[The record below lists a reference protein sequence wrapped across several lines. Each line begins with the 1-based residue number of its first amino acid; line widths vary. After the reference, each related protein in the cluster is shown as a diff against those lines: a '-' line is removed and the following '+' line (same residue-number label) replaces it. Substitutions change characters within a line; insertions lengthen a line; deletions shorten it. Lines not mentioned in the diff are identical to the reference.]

1 MCCHRF
7 SRGTYFALRRKV
19 SATWNVLMVSIAS
32 LFKHALA
39 GLLVSTTCLFGLTTH
54 AETVQELRI
63 GVQFGLGYLP
73 FHVADRA
80 GFLTSRM
87 REQGIEP
94 VPVRIV
100 QLAGGPQMND
110 GLLSGTLE
118 IVSGGYTAMMVF
130 CEKTRGAGDKQFLGI
145 SALASVPYD
154 LFSVDPELKTLKD
167 IDVQR
172 DKIGVP
178 SIKVSVPAVYLQMAA
193 EQLYGP
199 GKQTTLDVATVSLS
213 QPDGAT
219 SLLSGGSTVNGYM
232 FSPPFIQQ
240 MAGKPGIRRVWS
252 SNELFGSPAT
262 ALVTWTTEKFH
273 RENPKLFAAI
283 VAAMK
288 DAMNLISDDPK
299 RAAAIYIAAEHS
311 KLPPDLLIAALAD
324 KASLRYT
331 LAPEQSMKIAGFL
344 HRVGGLKSPPAQWK
358 DLFFPEIHGESGS

>member
-1 MCCHRF
+1 M
-7 SRGTYFALRRKV
+7 L
-19 SATWNVLMVSIAS
+19 SIAS
-32 LFKHALA
+32 LFKQAIA
-39 GLLVSTTCLFGLTTH
+39 GVFFSAICLLGQTSR
-54 AETVQELRI
+54 AETVHELRI

-73 FHVADRA
+73 FHIADRA
-80 GFLTSRM
+80 GFLTKRM
-87 REQGIEP
+87 SEQGIEP

-118 IVSGGYTAMMVF
+118 IASGGYTAMMVF

-167 IDVQR
+167 LDVQR

-199 GKQTTLDVATVSLS
+199 GKQATLDVATVSLS

-240 MAGKPGIRRVWS
+240 MVGKAGIRRVWS

-262 ALVTWTTEKFH
+262 ALVSWTTEKFH
-273 RENPKLFAAI
+273 RDNQKLFAAI
-283 VAAMK
+283 VAAMR
-288 DAMNLISDDPK
+288 DAMSMVSNDPR
-299 RAAAIYIAAEHS
+299 RAAEIYIAAEHS
-311 KLPPDLLIAALAD
+311 KLPLDLLMAALAD
-324 KASLRYT
+324 KDSLRYT
-331 LAPEQSMKIAGFL
+331 LAPEQSMKIAAFL
-344 HRVGGLKSPPAQWK
+344 HRAGALKSPPAQWK

>member
-1 MCCHRF
+1 MNSFR
-7 SRGTYFALRRKV
+7 ALQRKAC
-19 SATWNVLMVSIAS
+19 ATLELAMSTAS
-32 LFKHALA
+32 LFKRTLI
-39 GLLVSTTCLFGLTTH
+39 GLLFSATCLFGPAAQ
-54 AETVQELRI
+54 AESVQELRI

-80 GFLTSRM
+80 GFLTNRM

-118 IVSGGYTAMMVF
+118 IASGGYTAMMVF

-154 LFSVDPELKTLKD
+154 LFTVDPELKTLRD

-199 GKQTTLDVATVSLS
+199 SKQTTLDVATVSLS

-232 FSPPFIQQ
+232 FSPPFVQQ
-240 MAGKPGIRRVWS
+240 MAGKPGIRRGWS

-262 ALVTWTTEKFH
+262 ALVSWTTEKFH

-283 VAAMK
+283 VAAMR
-288 DAMNLISDDPK
+288 DAMTLISENPN
-299 RAAAIYIAAEHS
+299 RAADIYIAAEHS
-311 KLPPDLLIAALAD
+311 KLGPELLIVALAD
-324 KASLRYT
+324 KTSLRYT
-331 LAPEQSMKIAGFL
+331 LAPEQSMKIAAFL
-344 HRVGGLKSPPAQWK
+344 HRAGALKSPPAHWK

>member
-1 MCCHRF
+1 MP
-7 SRGTYFALRRKV
+7 
-19 SATWNVLMVSIAS
+19 SIVS
-32 LFKHALA
+32 LFNRTLA
-39 GLLVSTTCLFGLTTH
+39 GLMLSAMCLFEPG
-54 AETVQELRI
+54 AQADSVQELRI

-73 FHVADRA
+73 VHVADRA
-80 GFLTSRM
+80 GFLTNRM
-87 REQGIEP
+87 REQGIQP

-100 QLAGGPQMND
+100 PLAGAPQMND

-118 IVSGGYTAMMVF
+118 IASGGYTAMMVF
-130 CEKTRGAGDKQFLGI
+130 CEKTRGAGEKQFLGI

-154 LFSVDPELKTLKD
+154 LFTVDPGLKTLKD
-167 IDVQR
+167 FDVQR

-219 SLLSGGSTVNGYM
+219 SLLSGGSTVNSYM

-240 MAGKPGIRRVWS
+240 MMGKPNIRRVWS

-262 ALVTWTTEKFH
+262 ALVSWTTEKFH

-283 VAAMK
+283 LAAMK
-288 DAMNLISDDPK
+288 DAMTLIADDPK
-299 RAAAIYIAAEHS
+299 RAADIYIAAEHS
-311 KLPPDLLIAALAD
+311 KLPPELLIAALAD
-324 KASLRYT
+324 KTSLRYT

-344 HRVGGLKSPPAQWK
+344 ARTGGLKSPPSQWK
-358 DLFFPEIHGESGS
+358 DLFFPEIHGETGS

>member
-1 MCCHRF
+1 MPSTAAFLQR
-7 SRGTYFALRRKV
+7 V
-19 SATWNVLMVSIAS
+19 MAS
-32 LFKHALA
+32 LLLA
-39 GLLVSTTCLFGLTTH
+39 FTIGVPLSPAF
-54 AETVQELRI
+54 AETVTQLRI

-80 GFLTSRM
+80 GFLAARM
-87 REQGIEP
+87 REQGLEP
-94 VPVRIV
+94 VPVQIV
-100 QLAGGPQMND
+100 QLAGAPQMND

-118 IVSGGYTAMMVF
+118 IASGGYTAMMVF

-154 LFSVDPELKTLKD
+154 LFTVDPDLKTLKD

-178 SIKVSVPAVYLQMAA
+178 AIKVSVPAVYLAMAA

-199 GKQTTLDVATVSLS
+199 GKQSALDVATVSLS

-240 MAGKPGIRRVWS
+240 MLGKPNIRRVWS

-262 ALVTWTTEKFH
+262 ALVNWTTEKFH

-283 VAAMK
+283 VAAMR
-288 DAMNLISDDPK
+288 DAMKFIADDPK
-299 RAAAIYIAAEHS
+299 RATDIYIAAEHS
-311 KLPPDLLIAALAD
+311 KAPPELIVAALAD
-324 KASLRYT
+324 TLSLRYT
-331 LAPEQSMKIAGFL
+331 LAPEQTTTIAAFL
-344 HRVGGLKSPPAQWK
+344 HRTGGLKTLPAIWK
-358 DLFFPEIHGESGS
+358 ELFFPEIHGETGS

>member
-1 MCCHRF
+1 M
-7 SRGTYFALRRKV
+7 L
-19 SATWNVLMVSIAS
+19 SIAS

-311 KLPPDLLIAALAD
+311 KLPPDLLIAAIAD

>member
-1 MCCHRF
+1 MP
-7 SRGTYFALRRKV
+7 
-19 SATWNVLMVSIAS
+19 SIATFLQRVMAS
-32 LFKHALA
+32 LLLA
-39 GLLVSTTCLFGLTTH
+39 FTIGVPLSPAF
-54 AETVQELRI
+54 AESASQLRI

-73 FHVADRA
+73 VHVADRA

-94 VPVRIV
+94 VTVRIV

-118 IVSGGYTAMMVF
+118 IASGGYTAMMVF
-130 CEKTRGAGDKQFLGI
+130 CEKTRGAGEKQFLGI

-154 LFSVDPELKTLKD
+154 LFTVDPALKTIKD

-178 SIKVSVPAVYLQMAA
+178 AIKVSVPAVYLAMAA

-199 GKQTTLDVATVSLS
+199 GKQTALDVATVSLS

-240 MAGKPGIRRVWS
+240 MLGKPNIRRVWS

-262 ALVTWTTEKFH
+262 ALVNWTTEKFH
-273 RENPKLFAAI
+273 QENPKPFAAI
-283 VAAMK
+283 VDATK
-288 DAMNLISDDPK
+288 DAVALI
-299 RAAAIYIAAEHS
+299 
-311 KLPPDLLIAALAD
+311 
-324 KASLRYT
+324 
-331 LAPEQSMKIAGFL
+331 
-344 HRVGGLKSPPAQWK
+344 
-358 DLFFPEIHGESGS
+358 

>member
-1 MCCHRF
+1 MLSIAVADLKRAF
-7 SRGTYFALRRKV
+7 ASLLYFAIFL
-19 SATWNVLMVSIAS
+19 SGPA
-32 LFKHALA
+32 ALA
-39 GLLVSTTCLFGLTTH
+39 QTAT
-54 AETVQELRI
+54 ELRV

-80 GFLTSRM
+80 GFLASRM

-100 QLAGGPQMND
+100 QLAGAPQMND

-118 IVSGGYTAMMVF
+118 IASGGYTAMMVF

-154 LFSVDPELKTLKD
+154 LFTVDPELKTLKD
-167 IDVQR
+167 IDVGR

-178 SIKVSVPAVYLQMAA
+178 SIKVSVPAVYLAMAA
-193 EQLYGP
+193 EEIYGI
-199 GKQTTLDVATVSLS
+199 GKQTTLDVATVSLA

-219 SLLSGGSTVNGYM
+219 SLLSGGSTVNSYM

-240 MAGKPGIRRVWS
+240 MTGKPGIRRVWS
-252 SNELFGSPAT
+252 SNELFGAPAT
-262 ALVTWTTEKFH
+262 ALVSWTTEKFH

-283 VAAMK
+283 IAAMR
-288 DAMNLISDDPK
+288 DAMALIANEPQ
-299 RAAAIYIAAEHS
+299 RAADIYIAAEHS
-311 KLPPDLLIAALAD
+311 KLPPELLVAALAD

-331 LAPEQSMKIAGFL
+331 LAPEQSTKIADFL
-344 HRVGGLKSPPAQWK
+344 SRTGALKSRPSQWK
-358 DLFFPEIHGESGS
+358 DLFFPEIHSESGT

>member
-1 MCCHRF
+1 M
-7 SRGTYFALRRKV
+7 L
-19 SATWNVLMVSIAS
+19 SIDS
-32 LFKHALA
+32 LFKRTLI
-39 GLLVSTTCLFGLTTH
+39 GLVFSAACVTGFAAQAQG
-54 AETVQELRI
+54 VQELRV

-80 GFLTSRM
+80 GFLTNRM
-87 REQGIEP
+87 REQGIKP

-118 IVSGGYTAMMVF
+118 IASGGYTAMMVF
-130 CEKTRGAGDKQFLGI
+130 CEKTRGAGDKQFRGI

-154 LFSVDPELKTLKD
+154 LFTVDPELKTLRD

-172 DKIGVP
+172 DKVGVP

-199 GKQTTLDVATVSLS
+199 GKQTRLDVATVSLS

-219 SLLSGGSTVNGYM
+219 SLLSGGSTVNSYM

-240 MAGKPGIRRVWS
+240 MMGKPNIRRVWS

-262 ALVTWTTEKFH
+262 ALVSWTTEKFH

-288 DAMNLISDDPK
+288 DAMTLISDDPK
-299 RAAAIYIAAEHS
+299 RAADIYIAAEHS
-311 KLPPDLLIAALAD
+311 KLAPDLLIAALAD

-344 HRVGGLKSPPAQWK
+344 GRAGALKSPPSQWK
-358 DLFFPEIHGESGS
+358 DLFFPEIHGETGS

>member
-1 MCCHRF
+1 M
-7 SRGTYFALRRKV
+7 L
-19 SATWNVLMVSIAS
+19 SIAF
-32 LFKHALA
+32 FKRTLT
-39 GLLVSTTCLFGLTTH
+39 GLLFSAICLFG
-54 AETVQELRI
+54 AGAQAQSVQELRI

-73 FHVADRA
+73 VHVADRA
-80 GFLTSRM
+80 GFLTNRM

-100 QLAGGPQMND
+100 PLAGGPQMND

-118 IVSGGYTAMMVF
+118 IASGGYTAMMVF

-167 IDVQR
+167 INLQR

-219 SLLSGGSTVNGYM
+219 SLLSGGSTVNAYM

-240 MAGKPGIRRVWS
+240 MMGRPKIRRVWS

-262 ALVTWTTEKFH
+262 ALVSWTTEKFH

-288 DAMNLISDDPK
+288 DAMTLISDDPK
-299 RAAAIYIAAEHS
+299 RAAEIYIAAERS
-311 KLPPDLLIAALAD
+311 KLPTDVLIAALAD
-324 KASLRYT
+324 KTSLRYT
-331 LAPEQSMKIAGFL
+331 LAPEQSMNIAAFL
-344 HRVGGLKSPPAQWK
+344 HRAGALKSPPAQWK
-358 DLFFPEIHGESGS
+358 DLFFSEIHGESGS

>member
-1 MCCHRF
+1 LQLTNRSTASF
-7 SRGTYFALRRKV
+7 IAKFLRCQLAIL
-19 SATWNVLMVSIAS
+19 SFLVLEASIAPS
-32 LFKHALA
+32 SAF
-39 GLLVSTTCLFGLTTH
+39 
-54 AETVQELRI
+54 AETARELRV

-73 FHVADRA
+73 FHVANQA
-80 GFLTSRM
+80 GFLANRM
-87 REQGIEP
+87 REQAIEP
-94 VPVRIV
+94 VPVQIV

-118 IVSGGYTAMMVF
+118 IASGGYTAMMVF

-145 SALASVPYD
+145 TALASVPYD
-154 LFSVDPELKTLKD
+154 LFTVDPELKTLRD

-178 SIKVSVPAVYLQMAA
+178 SIKVSVPAVYLAMAA

-199 GKQTTLDVATVSLS
+199 GKQTALDVATVSLA

-240 MAGKPGIRRVWS
+240 MLGKPNIRRVWS

-262 ALVTWTTEKFH
+262 ALVSWTTEKFH

-288 DAMNLISDDPK
+288 DAMKLIADDAK
-299 RAAAIYIAAEHS
+299 RAAEIYIAAEHS
-311 KLPPDLLIAALAD
+311 KLSPDLIIAALAD
-324 KASLRYT
+324 TSSLRYT
-331 LAPEQSMKIAGFL
+331 LAPEQSGKIAEFL
-344 HRVGGLKSPPAQWK
+344 HRTGGLKVLPSNWK
-358 DLFFPEIHGESGS
+358 DLFFPEIYGEKGS

>member
-1 MCCHRF
+1 MLKPIALPLRRHLKILALICAAALPA
-7 SRGTYFALRRKV
+7 SFALAEA
-19 SATWNVLMVSIAS
+19 AT
-32 LFKHALA
+32 
-39 GLLVSTTCLFGLTTH
+39 
-54 AETVQELRI
+54 ELRI

-80 GFLTSRM
+80 GFFADRM
-87 REQGIEP
+87 RQHGIEP

-118 IVSGGYTAMMVF
+118 IASGGYTAMMVF
-130 CEKTRGAGDKQFLGI
+130 CEKTRGAGDRQFLGI

-154 LFSVDPELKTLKD
+154 LFTVDPELKTLKD
-167 IDVQR
+167 INVER

-219 SLLSGGSTVNGYM
+219 SLLSGGSTVNAYM

-240 MAGKPGIRRVWS
+240 MDGKPNIRRVWS

-262 ALVTWTTEKFH
+262 ALVSWTTEKFH

-283 VAAMK
+283 VDAIK
-288 DAMNLISDDPK
+288 DAMALIAEDP
-299 RAAAIYIAAEHS
+299 RRSADIYIAAEHS
-311 KLPPDLLIAALAD
+311 KLPSYLIVGALAD
-324 KASLRYT
+324 KTSLRYT
-331 LAPEQSMKIAGFL
+331 LAPEQSLKIAEFL
-344 HRVGGLKSPPAQWK
+344 HRSGGLKGRFSRWQ

>member
-1 MCCHRF
+1 MQ
-7 SRGTYFALRRKV
+7 
-19 SATWNVLMVSIAS
+19 SIAS
-32 LFKHALA
+32 LFKQAIA
-39 GLLVSTTCLFGLTTH
+39 GVLFSAICLFGQTAP
-54 AETVQELRI
+54 AETVHELRI

-73 FHVADRA
+73 FHIADRG
-80 GFLTSRM
+80 GFLTKRM
-87 REQGIEP
+87 GEQGIEP

-118 IVSGGYTAMMVF
+118 VASGGYTAMMVF

-219 SLLSGGSTVNGYM
+219 SLLSRGSTVNGYM

-262 ALVTWTTEKFH
+262 ALVSWTTEKFH
-273 RENPKLFAAI
+273 RDNPKLFAAI

-288 DAMNLISDDPK
+288 DAMSLIFKDPT
-299 RAAAIYIAAEHS
+299 RAAEMYIAAEHS
-311 KLPPDLLIAALAD
+311 KLPPDVLIAALAD
-324 KASLRYT
+324 KAGLRYT

-344 HRVGGLKSPPAQWK
+344 HRAGALKSPPAQWK